1 MTLVMASTALKAQ
14 AYKDT
19 TLSPYKRSLDLLSRM
34 NTAEKIGQLATLFG
48 WEMYQKHEG
57 SGIIQISDKLKS
69 AIDSGHIGMLWGT
82 LRADPWTQKTL
93 ENGLDP
99 KDAITATNKIQ
110 HYAITHSRL
119 GIPLLL
125 AEECAHGLMA
135 IGSTVFP
142 TAIGQAST
150 WDPKLIRQM
159 ATAIAM
165 ETRVLGSHIAYGPIL
180 DLARDPR
187 WSRVEETY
195 GEDSYLVSK
204 MGEAFVHGLQGSG
217 AFSQAKDSLHVI
229 STLKHFISYGIP
241 SGGHNGGPAVTSNR
255 MLFDDYLPP
264 FKSAITKAGALSVMT
279 AYNSIDGVPCTA
291 NEALLKDLL
300 KKQWGFK
307 GFVVSDLGSISGIYN
322 SSHTAAGP
330 TQAAAAAMQAGVDSD
345 LGGYGYGKYLDSA
358 LQKGLISMGDLDSA
372 TVRILNLKFAL
383 GLFEHPYRSVNGASL
398 VHNKIHQQLNQQ
410 VATQSI
416 VLLKK
421 KLLPLSPDIKS
432 IAVIGPNSDNTYNQL
447 GDYTAPQDPASV
459 TTILE
464 GIKALVGKNTTLRY
478 AKGCAIRDSSSAGF
492 TAAIEAAKA
501 SEVVVVVLGGS
512 SARDFKTEYKSTG
525 AAIATQNTISDME
538 NGEGNDR
545 STLKLLGRQSELLA
559 KLAATGKPIILV
571 LINGRPV
578 AFEKEADMAGDIL
591 EAWYPGAEGG
601 KAIAQI
607 IFGKVSPSGRLP
619 ISIPRSVGQL
629 PVYYSQPKGSGGHY
643 VEGPGQPLYP
653 FGYGLSYGS
662 FEYSD
667 LKVSKTENNQDVL
680 LDVSFKVTNTSK
692 RFASTDIQQLYIT
705 DQTSSVVTPIRH
717 LVGFSR
723 CYLKPGQSVTQHIK
737 LDKTALSLWNLKGQQ
752 VVEPGNFILALSKFA
767 GDPDALKA
775 QVEVHTGYL
784 LDMQPIEI
792 K

>member
-1 MTLVMASTALKAQ
+1 MTLVMASTELKAQ
-14 AYKDT
+14 AYKDA

-34 NTAEKIGQLATLFG
+34 NTAEKIGQLSTLFG
-48 WEMYQKHEG
+48 WEMYQKKEG
-57 SGIIQISDKLKS
+57 SGTIQITDKLKF

-93 ENGLDP
+93 ENGLEP
-99 KDAITATNKIQ
+99 KDAINATNKIQ

-159 ATAIAM
+159 ATTIAE

-204 MGEAFVHGLQGSG
+204 MGVAFVRGLQGSG
-217 AFSQAKDSLHVI
+217 AYSQAKDSLYVI
-229 STLKHFISYGIP
+229 STLKHFIAYGIP
-241 SGGHNGGPAVTSNR
+241 AGGHNGGPAVIGNR

-264 FKSAITKAGALSVMT
+264 FEAAIKNAGALSVMT

-291 NEALLKDLL
+291 NEALINGLL

-322 SSHTAAGP
+322 TSHTATGP

-358 LQKGLISMGDLDSA
+358 LQAGLISISELDSA
-372 TVRILNLKFAL
+372 TIRVLSLKFAM
-383 GLFEHPYRSVNGASL
+383 GLFEHPYRSIKGASQ
-398 VHNKIHQQLNQQ
+398 VHSKPHQELNQQ
-410 VATQSI
+410 VATESI
-416 VLLKK
+416 TLLKK
-421 KLLPLSPDIKS
+421 KILPLSQDIRS

-459 TTILE
+459 TTVLE

-478 AKGCAIRDSSSAGF
+478 AKGCAIRDSSTAGF
-492 TAAIEAAKA
+492 SAAVQAAKA

-512 SARDFKTEYKSTG
+512 SARDFKTQYKSTG
-525 AAIATQNTISDME
+525 AAIASENAISDME

-545 STLKLLGRQSELLA
+545 STLNLLGRQSELLA

-571 LINGRPV
+571 LINGRPI
-578 AFEKEADMAGDIL
+578 AFEKEAGMAGDIL
-591 EAWYPGAEGG
+591 EAWYPGSEGG
-601 KAIAQI
+601 KAVAQI
-607 IFGKVSPSGRLP
+607 IFGKASPSGRLP
-619 ISIPRSVGQL
+619 ISIPRQVGQL

-653 FGYGLSYGS
+653 FGYGLSYAS
-662 FEYSD
+662 FSYSD
-667 LKVSKTENNQDVL
+667 LKVNKTENKQDVL
-680 LDVSFKVTNTSK
+680 IDVSFKVTNTSK
-692 RFASTDIQQLYIT
+692 RFAGTDVQQLYIT

-717 LVGFSR
+717 LVGFNR
-723 CYLKPGQSVTQHIK
+723 CNLEPGQSITQHIRLNK
-737 LDKTALSLWNLKGQQ
+737 SALSLWNLKGEH
-752 VVEPGNFILALSKFA
+752 VVEPGKFILALSKFA

-775 QVEVHTGYL
+775 EVIVNTRI
-784 LDMQPIEI
+784 PIRPATY
-792 K
+792 